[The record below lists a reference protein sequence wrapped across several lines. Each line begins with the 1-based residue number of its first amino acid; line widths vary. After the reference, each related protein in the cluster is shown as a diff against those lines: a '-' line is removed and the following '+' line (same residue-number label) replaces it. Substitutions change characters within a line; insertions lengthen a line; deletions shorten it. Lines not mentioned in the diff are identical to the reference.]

1 MKVLA
6 LLLAATRN
14 PKSGMVNGR
23 KLVVIFAILMLF
35 QTTSANFD
43 DYNTNDDNTND
54 DNTNDDS
61 TNDEVGRGKMMSS
74 IRDLNVRGINERR
87 HLQSSCADSFVTGY
101 AFEGRGYWSG
111 YVSMGQVAQP
121 IEHVGNQA
129 CADFCSANPDCAG
142 FETRTNNLACYTYPT
157 APDTT
162 RDDWRAN
169 DHSRGFAKCLGGDE
183 EEAGGDEEEAQTCA
197 NDGGL
202 TGYRFLDPD
211 LPSGY
216 GGYPGGYPGGATF
229 ALSRVSPA
237 ACAAH
242 CTSEDSC
249 IAIRTDAWLYCYV
262 YTSDATF
269 ASAWSVN
276 RYYFTYAKCGYIP
289 PPPPPYSCPNDGGH
303 TGYRYLDPDE
313 STSGR
318 YPYGDVRAE
327 AGDGSGGGAC
337 AAHCVSDDSCVA
349 IMVHDNSNCYI
360 YTSDA
365 TFASNWAYGRRR
377 RRRYADVYA
386 VCEGYRCAEGTAGAA
401 GSCQPCP
408 PGSYT
413 DSAGQSEC
421 TTCEPGRVNDPQ
433 TNDPQTT
440 CVTCHTG
447 RYRAG
452 TGGTGTAD
460 SGQCI
465 TW

>member
-43 DYNTNDDNTND
+43 DYNTNDDNTNDVNTNDNTND

-229 ALSRVSPA
+229 ALSRVSRA

-269 ASAWSVN
+269 AS
-276 RYYFTYAKCGYIP
+276 
-289 PPPPPYSCPNDGGH
+289 
-303 TGYRYLDPDE
+303 
-313 STSGR
+313 
-318 YPYGDVRAE
+318 
-327 AGDGSGGGAC
+327 
-337 AAHCVSDDSCVA
+337 
-349 IMVHDNSNCYI
+349 
-360 YTSDA
+360 
-365 TFASNWAYGRRR
+365 NWRYGRRR

-421 TTCEPGRVNDPQ
+421 TTCEPGRVN
-433 TNDPQTT
+433 TAGTTAQTT
-440 CVTCHTG
+440 CVECDTG

-452 TGGTGTAD
+452 EGGTGAAS